1 VHVNFL
7 GEYDI
12 TQQIKFAKWSSNVLQ
27 LMAFTFFSCSLAH
40 LVDYISLPELGSTST
55 WVSVLLVLDKQILHT
70 YLFLKLHE
78 N

>member
-1 VHVNFL
+1 MV
-7 GEYDI
+7 
-12 TQQIKFAKWSSNVLQ
+12 QQCVAIDGIHI
-27 LMAFTFFSCSLAH
+27 FSCCSLAH
-40 LVDYISLPELGSTST
+40 LVDYISLAELGSTSI